1 MVIMQFFPRLKKL
14 EWLILIALIGVYFAL
29 NLPNLTKLPIFVDE
43 ALYLRWSQ
51 IAGSD
56 PSWRFISLTDG
67 KQPLYV
73 WLVIP
78 FLRLIEDPLAAGRA
92 ASVFSGFFSLIGMG
106 YLGYLLGNKKSAFL
120 AMLFTLLSPY
130 LFFYNRFGV
139 MEATLIAGIIWIS
152 NFAILL
158 ARYPRLDLAMILG
171 IVTGL
176 TLLVK
181 SSALFFCLMIPFSYL
196 LVLNFRKI
204 WSRPTLYYL
213 LLVAVAWLFAFVIYN
228 VQRLSPW
235 MHMIAQKNAFFTV
248 PYSEI
253 FAEPNRILNN
263 FLDVW
268 RWQLIYTTLPVLLL
282 SLTGLYTLAK
292 KNSRSLIL
300 ILAWLLGPMLGTIL
314 IARLFAPRY
323 IVFATP
329 FVLLLA
335 ALSLS
340 HLNKFK
346 HALSLAALSLLLPLS
361 LILRLHLDPINYP
374 YASLDEGYVNGWS
387 GGNGTKQIADWALAR
402 VKTTNTPLM
411 IYTEGT
417 FGILPHGLELYVD
430 RQTPLITIEGVYPL
444 DQIPPTKVLE
454 YAKTHPETYL
464 IINNTQLDHL
474 PDTLELIESYPK
486 RETQYSMRLYRVV
499 PQP

>member
-1 MVIMQFFPRLKKL
+1 MQLFPRLKKF
-14 EWLILIALIGVYFAL
+14 EWFILLVIILTYLLL
-29 NLPNLTKLPIFVDE
+29 NLTNLTKLPIFVDE

-92 ASVFSGFFSLIGMG
+92 ASVFSGFFALLGMG
-106 YLGYLLGNKKSAFL
+106 YLGYLLGNKKTALF
-120 AMLFTLLSPY
+120 AMLLTLLSPY

-139 MEATLIAGIIWIS
+139 MEATLIAGIIWTT
-152 NFAILL
+152 NFAVLL

-196 LVLNFRKI
+196 LVVNYRQI
-204 WSRPTLYYL
+204 WTKKTLEYL
-213 LLVAVAWLFAFVIYN
+213 MLVAVAWLFAFVIYN

-235 MHMIAQKNAFFTV
+235 MHMIGQKNAFFTV

-253 FAEPNRILNN
+253 LEEPKRITNN
-263 FLDVW
+263 FVDVW
-268 RWQLIYTTLPVLLL
+268 RWQIIYTTIPVLLISLYGLFRLIKTNVRTALLL
-282 SLTGLYTLAK
+282 S
-292 KNSRSLIL
+292 
-300 ILAWLLGPMLGTIL
+300 AWLMGPILGTIL

-329 FVLLLA
+329 FILLFA
-335 ALSLS
+335 ALALGSLKNFRRS
-340 HLNKFK
+340 
-346 HALSLAALSLLLPLS
+346 AVIASLALLLPLS
-361 LILRLHLDPINYP
+361 LIIRLHLDPINYP

-387 GGNGTKQIADWALAR
+387 GGNGTKQIAEWALTQASS
-402 VKTTNTPLM
+402 TGQPLK

-430 RQTPLITIEGVYPL
+430 QKSNLITIEGVYPL
-444 DQIPPTKVLE
+444 DQIPPQKILD
-454 YAKTHPETYL
+454 YAKTNPETYL
-464 IINNTQLDHL
+464 IINNTLLDTV
-474 PDTLELIESYPK
+474 PDTLELISQYEK
-486 RETQYSMRLYRVV
+486 REPQYSMRLYRVV
-499 PQP
+499 PKP